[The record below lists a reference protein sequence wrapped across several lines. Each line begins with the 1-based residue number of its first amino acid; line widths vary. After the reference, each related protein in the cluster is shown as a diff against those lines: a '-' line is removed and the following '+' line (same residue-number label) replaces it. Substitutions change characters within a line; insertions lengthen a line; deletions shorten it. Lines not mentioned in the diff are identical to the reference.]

1 MSAHGGHKW
10 IKFSHSIGKV
20 GKNPCNPGGNVVQST
35 STIEYGATVPVRT
48 AARHHYFWL
57 AAKVAARKKEKAMK
71 KKLLALFLA
80 LVMVGAVL
88 PGCGD
93 GSKDPG
99 GQGNNG
105 ETGEP
110 VKGGEITVGI
120 AQDLDDSLDPHQ
132 TVAAGTRE
140 VLFNIFE
147 GLVKPNSDGEM
158 IPAVAEKYELSEDGT
173 TYTFTLR
180 DGVKF
185 HNGQTVTAEDVVYSI
200 NRCAAVPEGQEKPL
214 VAAFSAIRS
223 VEALNEK
230 TVTVTI
236 AQRDLEFISYMTAA
250 IIPADYADQ
259 ATAPVGT
266 GPFKFVSRTPQE
278 NFIMERF
285 EDYWGTPAW
294 LDKVTYKI
302 CENADA
308 LVMNL
313 NGSSI
318 DLCAHLTAAQ
328 AAQLNSNFKVLEG
341 TMNLVQAIYLN
352 NQAKPFDNQQVR
364 QALCYAIDRQGIM
377 DMVADGHGTAVGSSI
392 YPAFTKYFLPELV
405 DKYPHDVEKAKE
417 LLAQAGYP
425 DGFDMTISVP
435 NNYQPHM
442 DTAEVVAEQLRE
454 AGINVTIQ
462 PVEWSTW
469 LDTIYN
475 GRQFQATVVGVDAA
489 NMTARAMLERFTSD
503 YAKNFINY
511 NNPAYDALFQQ
522 AINATDE
529 ATQTDLYKQMETML
543 ADTAAN
549 VYIQDLSDLVAM
561 RQDLG
566 GLKFYPIYVLD
577 LSTVYLTQQ

>member
-1 MSAHGGHKW
+1 
-10 IKFSHSIGKV
+10 
-20 GKNPCNPGGNVVQST
+20 
-35 STIEYGATVPVRT
+35 
-48 AARHHYFWL
+48 
-57 AAKVAARKKEKAMK
+57 MK

-105 ETGEP
+105 KTGEP

-158 IPAVAEKYELSEDGT
+158 IPAVAEKYTLSEDGT

-180 DGVKF
+180 EGVKF

-214 VAAFSAIRS
+214 VAAFSAVKS
-223 VEALNEK
+223 VEALDEK
-230 TVTVTI
+230 TVAVTI

-250 IIPADYADQ
+250 IIPADYENQD
-259 ATAPVGT
+259 TAPVGT
-266 GPFKFVSRTPQE
+266 GPFKFVSRTPQQD
-278 NFIMERF
+278 FVMERF
-285 EDYWGTPAW
+285 EDYWGAPVW

-313 NGSSI
+313 NGGSI
-318 DLCAHLTAAQ
+318 DLCAQLTSAQ
-328 AAQLNSNFKVLEG
+328 ASQLNQNFQVLEG

-352 NQAKPFDNQQVR
+352 NQAKPFDNQLVR

-392 YPAFTKYFLPELV
+392 YPAFAKYFLPELV
-405 DKYPHDVEKAKE
+405 DKYPHDVAKAKE

-503 YAKNFINY
+503 YGKNFINY

-522 AINATDE
+522 AINAQDE
-529 ATQTDLYKQMETML
+529 ATQTDLYKQMEAML

-549 VYIQDLSDLVAM
+549 VYIQDLCDLVAM

-577 LSTVYLTQQ
+577 LSTVYLTQR

>member
-1 MSAHGGHKW
+1 
-10 IKFSHSIGKV
+10 
-20 GKNPCNPGGNVVQST
+20 
-35 STIEYGATVPVRT
+35 
-48 AARHHYFWL
+48 
-57 AAKVAARKKEKAMK
+57 MK

-105 ETGEP
+105 KTGEP

-158 IPAVAEKYELSEDGT
+158 IPAVAEKYTLSEDGT

-180 DGVKF
+180 EGVKF

-214 VAAFSAIRS
+214 VAAFSAVKS
-223 VEALNEK
+223 VEALDEK
-230 TVTVTI
+230 TVAVTI

-250 IIPADYADQ
+250 IIPADYENQD
-259 ATAPVGT
+259 TAPVGT
-266 GPFKFVSRTPQE
+266 GPFKFVSRTPQQD
-278 NFIMERF
+278 FVMERF
-285 EDYWGTPAW
+285 EDYWGAPAW

-313 NGSSI
+313 NGGSI
-318 DLCAHLTAAQ
+318 DLCAHLTSAQ
-328 AAQLNSNFKVLEG
+328 ASQLNQNFQVLEG

-352 NQAKPFDNQQVR
+352 NQAKPFDNQLVR

-405 DKYPHDVEKAKE
+405 DKYPHDVAKAKE

-475 GRQFQATVVGVDAA
+475 GRQFQATLVGVDAA
-489 NMTARAMLERFTSD
+489 NMTARAMLERFNSD
-503 YAKNFINY
+503 YGKNFINY

-522 AINATDE
+522 AINAQDE

-549 VYIQDLSDLVAM
+549 VYIQDLCDLVAM

-577 LSTVYLTQQ
+577 LSTVYFTQQ

>member
-1 MSAHGGHKW
+1 
-10 IKFSHSIGKV
+10 
-20 GKNPCNPGGNVVQST
+20 
-35 STIEYGATVPVRT
+35 
-48 AARHHYFWL
+48 
-57 AAKVAARKKEKAMK
+57 MK

-105 ETGEP
+105 KTGEP

-158 IPAVAEKYELSEDGT
+158 IPAVAEKYTLSEDGT

-180 DGVKF
+180 EGVKF

-214 VAAFSAIRS
+214 VAAFSAVKS
-223 VEALNEK
+223 VEALDEK
-230 TVTVTI
+230 TVAVTI

-250 IIPADYADQ
+250 IIPADYENQD
-259 ATAPVGT
+259 TAPVGT
-266 GPFKFVSRTPQE
+266 GPFKFVSRTPQQD
-278 NFIMERF
+278 FVMERF
-285 EDYWGTPAW
+285 EDYWGAPAW

-313 NGSSI
+313 NGGSI
-318 DLCAHLTAAQ
+318 DLCAHLTSAQ
-328 AAQLNSNFKVLEG
+328 ASQLNQNFQVLEG

-352 NQAKPFDNQQVR
+352 NQAKPFDNQLVR

-377 DMVADGHGTAVGSSI
+377 DMVADGHGPAVGSSI

-405 DKYPHDVEKAKE
+405 DKYPHDVAKAKE

-503 YAKNFINY
+503 YGKNFINY
-511 NNPAYDALFQQ
+511 NNPAYDTLFQQ
-522 AINATDE
+522 AINAQDE
-529 ATQTDLYKQMETML
+529 ATQTDLYKQMESML

-549 VYIQDLSDLVAM
+549 VYIQDLCDLVAM

-577 LSTVYLTQQ
+577 LSTVYLTQR

>member
-1 MSAHGGHKW
+1 
-10 IKFSHSIGKV
+10 
-20 GKNPCNPGGNVVQST
+20 
-35 STIEYGATVPVRT
+35 
-48 AARHHYFWL
+48 
-57 AAKVAARKKEKAMK
+57 MK

-105 ETGEP
+105 KTGEP

-158 IPAVAEKYELSEDGT
+158 IPAVAEKYTLSEDGT

-180 DGVKF
+180 EGVKF

-214 VAAFSAIRS
+214 VAAFSAVKS
-223 VEALNEK
+223 VEALDEK
-230 TVTVTI
+230 TVAVTI
-236 AQRDLEFISYMTAA
+236 AQRDLEFINYMTAA
-250 IIPADYADQ
+250 IIPADYENQD
-259 ATAPVGT
+259 TAPVGT
-266 GPFKFVSRTPQE
+266 GPFKFVSRTPQQD
-278 NFIMERF
+278 FVMERF
-285 EDYWGTPAW
+285 EDYWGAPAW

-313 NGSSI
+313 NGGSI
-318 DLCAHLTAAQ
+318 DLCAHLTSAQ
-328 AAQLNSNFKVLEG
+328 ASQLNQNFQVLEG

-352 NQAKPFDNQQVR
+352 NQAKPFDNQLVR

-503 YAKNFINY
+503 YGKNFINY

-522 AINATDE
+522 AINAQDE
-529 ATQTDLYKQMETML
+529 ATQTDLYKQMEAML

-549 VYIQDLSDLVAM
+549 VYIQDLCDLVAM

-577 LSTVYLTQQ
+577 LSTVYLTQR

>member
-1 MSAHGGHKW
+1 
-10 IKFSHSIGKV
+10 
-20 GKNPCNPGGNVVQST
+20 
-35 STIEYGATVPVRT
+35 
-48 AARHHYFWL
+48 
-57 AAKVAARKKEKAMK
+57 MK

-105 ETGEP
+105 KTGEP

-158 IPAVAEKYELSEDGT
+158 IPAVAEKYTLSEDGT

-180 DGVKF
+180 EGVKF

-214 VAAFSAIRS
+214 VAAFSAVKS
-223 VEALNEK
+223 VEALDEK
-230 TVTVTI
+230 TVAVTI

-250 IIPADYADQ
+250 IIPADYENQD
-259 ATAPVGT
+259 TAPVGT
-266 GPFKFVSRTPQE
+266 GPFRFVSRTPQQD
-278 NFIMERF
+278 FVMERF
-285 EDYWGTPAW
+285 EDYWGAPAW

-313 NGSSI
+313 NGGSI
-318 DLCAHLTAAQ
+318 DLCAHLTSAQ
-328 AAQLNSNFKVLEG
+328 ASQLNQNFQVLEG

-352 NQAKPFDNQQVR
+352 NQAKPFDNQLVR

-503 YAKNFINY
+503 YGKNFINY

-522 AINATDE
+522 AINAQDE
-529 ATQTDLYKQMETML
+529 ATQTDLYKQMEAML

-549 VYIQDLSDLVAM
+549 VYIQDLCDLVAM

-577 LSTVYLTQQ
+577 LSTVYLTQR

>member
-1 MSAHGGHKW
+1 
-10 IKFSHSIGKV
+10 
-20 GKNPCNPGGNVVQST
+20 
-35 STIEYGATVPVRT
+35 
-48 AARHHYFWL
+48 
-57 AAKVAARKKEKAMK
+57 MK

-80 LVMVGAVL
+80 LVMVGAVP

-105 ETGEP
+105 KTGEP

-158 IPAVAEKYELSEDGT
+158 IPAVAEKYTLSEDGT

-180 DGVKF
+180 EGVKF

-214 VAAFSAIRS
+214 VAAFSAVKS
-223 VEALNEK
+223 VEALDEK
-230 TVTVTI
+230 TVAVTI

-250 IIPADYADQ
+250 IIPADYENQD
-259 ATAPVGT
+259 TAPVGT
-266 GPFKFVSRTPQE
+266 GPFKFVSRTPQQD
-278 NFIMERF
+278 FVMERF
-285 EDYWGTPAW
+285 EDYWGAPAW

-313 NGSSI
+313 NGGSI
-318 DLCAHLTAAQ
+318 DLCAHLTSAQ
-328 AAQLNSNFKVLEG
+328 ASQLNQNFQVLEG

-352 NQAKPFDNQQVR
+352 NQAKPFDNQLVR

-405 DKYPHDVEKAKE
+405 DKYPHDVAKAKE

-503 YAKNFINY
+503 YGKNFINY

-522 AINATDE
+522 AINAQDE
-529 ATQTDLYKQMETML
+529 ATQTDLYKQMEAML

-549 VYIQDLSDLVAM
+549 VYIQDLCDLVAM

-577 LSTVYLTQQ
+577 LSTVYLTQR

>member
-1 MSAHGGHKW
+1 
-10 IKFSHSIGKV
+10 
-20 GKNPCNPGGNVVQST
+20 
-35 STIEYGATVPVRT
+35 
-48 AARHHYFWL
+48 
-57 AAKVAARKKEKAMK
+57 MK

-80 LVMVGAVL
+80 LVMVGTVL
-88 PGCGD
+88 SGCGD

-223 VEALNEK
+223 VEALDEK

-250 IIPADYADQ
+250 IIPAGYADQ

-266 GPFKFVSRTPQE
+266 GPFRFVSRTPQE

-318 DLCAHLTAAQ
+318 DLCAHLTSAQ

-352 NQAKPFDNQQVR
+352 NQAKPFDNQLVR

-405 DKYPHDVEKAKE
+405 DKYPHSVEKAKE

-425 DGFDMTISVP
+425 NGFDMTISVP

-454 AGINVTIQ
+454 AGIRVTIQ

-511 NNPAYDALFQQ
+511 SNPAYDALFQQ

-529 ATQTDLYKQMETML
+529 AAQTDLYKQMETML

-577 LSTVYLTQQ
+577 LSTVYLTQR

>member
-1 MSAHGGHKW
+1 
-10 IKFSHSIGKV
+10 
-20 GKNPCNPGGNVVQST
+20 
-35 STIEYGATVPVRT
+35 
-48 AARHHYFWL
+48 
-57 AAKVAARKKEKAMK
+57 MK

-214 VAAFSAIRS
+214 VAAFSAVRS
-223 VEALNEK
+223 VEALDEK
-230 TVTVTI
+230 TVAVTI

-250 IIPADYADQ
+250 IIPADYENQD
-259 ATAPVGT
+259 TAPVGT
-266 GPFKFVSRTPQE
+266 GPFRFVSRTPQQD
-278 NFIMERF
+278 FVMERF
-285 EDYWGTPAW
+285 EDYWGAPAW

-313 NGSSI
+313 NGGSI
-318 DLCAHLTAAQ
+318 DLCAHLTSAQ
-328 AAQLNSNFKVLEG
+328 ASQLNQNFQVLEG

-352 NQAKPFDNQQVR
+352 NQAKPFDNQLVR

-405 DKYPHDVEKAKE
+405 DKYPHDVAKAKE

-454 AGINVTIQ
+454 AGIRVTIQ

-503 YAKNFINY
+503 YGKNFINY
-511 NNPAYDALFQQ
+511 NNPAYDALFQK
-522 AINATDE
+522 AINAQDE
-529 ATQTDLYKQMETML
+529 AGQTDLYKQMETML

-549 VYIQDLSDLVAM
+549 VYIQDLCDLVAM

-577 LSTVYLTQQ
+577 LSTVYFTQQ

>member
-1 MSAHGGHKW
+1 
-10 IKFSHSIGKV
+10 
-20 GKNPCNPGGNVVQST
+20 
-35 STIEYGATVPVRT
+35 
-48 AARHHYFWL
+48 
-57 AAKVAARKKEKAMK
+57 MK

-80 LVMVGAVL
+80 LVMVGTVL
-88 PGCGD
+88 SGCGD

-223 VEALNEK
+223 VEALDEK

-250 IIPADYADQ
+250 IIPAGYADQ

-318 DLCAHLTAAQ
+318 DLCAHLTSAQ

-352 NQAKPFDNQQVR
+352 NQAKPFDNQLVR

-405 DKYPHDVEKAKE
+405 DKYPHSVEKAKE

-425 DGFDMTISVP
+425 NGFDMTISVP

-454 AGINVTIQ
+454 AGIRVTIQ

-511 NNPAYDALFQQ
+511 SNPAYDALFQQ
-522 AINATDE
+522 AINAADE

-577 LSTVYLTQQ
+577 LSTVYLTQR

>member
-1 MSAHGGHKW
+1 
-10 IKFSHSIGKV
+10 
-20 GKNPCNPGGNVVQST
+20 
-35 STIEYGATVPVRT
+35 
-48 AARHHYFWL
+48 
-57 AAKVAARKKEKAMK
+57 MK

-105 ETGEP
+105 KTGEP

-214 VAAFSAIRS
+214 VAAFSAVRS
-223 VEALNEK
+223 VEALDEK

-250 IIPADYADQ
+250 IIPVGYADQ

-266 GPFKFVSRTPQE
+266 GPFRFVSRTPQE

-318 DLCAHLTAAQ
+318 DLCAHLTSAQ

-352 NQAKPFDNQQVR
+352 NQAKPFDNQLVR

-405 DKYPHDVEKAKE
+405 DKYPHSVEKAKE

-425 DGFDMTISVP
+425 NGFDMTISVP

-454 AGINVTIQ
+454 AGIRVTIQ

-511 NNPAYDALFQQ
+511 SSPAYDALFQQ

>member
-1 MSAHGGHKW
+1 
-10 IKFSHSIGKV
+10 
-20 GKNPCNPGGNVVQST
+20 
-35 STIEYGATVPVRT
+35 
-48 AARHHYFWL
+48 
-57 AAKVAARKKEKAMK
+57 MK

-105 ETGEP
+105 KTGEP

-158 IPAVAEKYELSEDGT
+158 IPAVAEKYTLSEDGT

-180 DGVKF
+180 EGVKF

-214 VAAFSAIRS
+214 VAAFSAVKS
-223 VEALNEK
+223 VEALDEK
-230 TVTVTI
+230 TVAVTI

-250 IIPADYADQ
+250 IIPADYENQD
-259 ATAPVGT
+259 TAPVGT
-266 GPFKFVSRTPQE
+266 GPFKFVSRTPQQD
-278 NFIMERF
+278 FVMERF
-285 EDYWGTPAW
+285 EDYWGAPAW

-313 NGSSI
+313 NGGSI
-318 DLCAHLTAAQ
+318 DLCAHLTSAQ
-328 AAQLNSNFKVLEG
+328 ASQLNQNFQVLEG

-352 NQAKPFDNQQVR
+352 NQAKPFDNQMVR

-405 DKYPHDVEKAKE
+405 DKYPHSVEKAKE

-503 YAKNFINY
+503 YGKNFINY
-511 NNPAYDALFQQ
+511 NNPAYDALFQK
-522 AINATDE
+522 AINAQDE
-529 ATQTDLYKQMETML
+529 AEQTDLYKQMETML

-549 VYIQDLSDLVAM
+549 VYIQDLCDLVAM

-577 LSTVYLTQQ
+577 LSTVYFTQR

>member
-1 MSAHGGHKW
+1 
-10 IKFSHSIGKV
+10 
-20 GKNPCNPGGNVVQST
+20 
-35 STIEYGATVPVRT
+35 
-48 AARHHYFWL
+48 
-57 AAKVAARKKEKAMK
+57 MK
-71 KKLLALFLA
+71 KKLLALILA

-105 ETGEP
+105 KTGEP

-158 IPAVAEKYELSEDGT
+158 IPAVAEKYTLSEDGT

-180 DGVKF
+180 EGVKF

-214 VAAFSAIRS
+214 VAAFSAVKS
-223 VEALNEK
+223 VEALDEK
-230 TVTVTI
+230 TVAVTI

-250 IIPADYADQ
+250 IIPADYENQD
-259 ATAPVGT
+259 TAPVGT
-266 GPFKFVSRTPQE
+266 GPFKFVSRTPQQD
-278 NFIMERF
+278 FVMERF
-285 EDYWGTPAW
+285 EDYWGAPAW

-313 NGSSI
+313 NGGSI
-318 DLCAHLTAAQ
+318 DLCAHLTSAQ
-328 AAQLNSNFKVLEG
+328 ASQLNQNFQVLEG

-352 NQAKPFDNQQVR
+352 NQAKPFDNQLVR

-405 DKYPHDVEKAKE
+405 DKYPHDVAKAKE

-475 GRQFQATVVGVDAA
+475 GRQFQATLVGVDAA

-503 YAKNFINY
+503 YGKNFINY

-522 AINATDE
+522 AINAQDE

-549 VYIQDLSDLVAM
+549 VYIQDLCDLVAM

-577 LSTVYLTQQ
+577 LSTVYFTQQ

>member
-1 MSAHGGHKW
+1 
-10 IKFSHSIGKV
+10 
-20 GKNPCNPGGNVVQST
+20 
-35 STIEYGATVPVRT
+35 
-48 AARHHYFWL
+48 
-57 AAKVAARKKEKAMK
+57 MK

-105 ETGEP
+105 KTGEP
-110 VKGGEITVGI
+110 VKGGEITIGI

-158 IPAVAEKYELSEDGT
+158 IPAVAEKYTLSEDGT

-180 DGVKF
+180 EGVKF

-200 NRCAAVPEGQEKPL
+200 NRYAAVPEGQEKPL
-214 VAAFSAIRS
+214 VAAFSAVKS
-223 VEALNEK
+223 VEALDEK
-230 TVTVTI
+230 TVAVTI

-250 IIPADYADQ
+250 IIPADYENQD
-259 ATAPVGT
+259 TAPVGT
-266 GPFKFVSRTPQE
+266 GPFRFVSRTPQQD
-278 NFIMERF
+278 FVMERF
-285 EDYWGTPAW
+285 EDYWGAPAW

-313 NGSSI
+313 NGGSI
-318 DLCAHLTAAQ
+318 DLCAHLTSAQ
-328 AAQLNSNFKVLEG
+328 ASQLNQNFQVLEG

-352 NQAKPFDNQQVR
+352 NQAKPFDNQLVR

-405 DKYPHDVEKAKE
+405 DKYPHDVAKAKE

-503 YAKNFINY
+503 YGKNFINY
-511 NNPAYDALFQQ
+511 NNPAYDALFQK
-522 AINATDE
+522 AINAQDE
-529 ATQTDLYKQMETML
+529 AGQTDLYKQMETML

-549 VYIQDLSDLVAM
+549 VYIQDLCDLVAM

-577 LSTVYLTQQ
+577 LSTVYFTQQ

>member
-1 MSAHGGHKW
+1 
-10 IKFSHSIGKV
+10 
-20 GKNPCNPGGNVVQST
+20 
-35 STIEYGATVPVRT
+35 
-48 AARHHYFWL
+48 
-57 AAKVAARKKEKAMK
+57 MK

-105 ETGEP
+105 KTGEP

-158 IPAVAEKYELSEDGT
+158 IPAVAEKYTLSEDGT

-180 DGVKF
+180 EGVKF

-214 VAAFSAIRS
+214 VAAFSAVKS
-223 VEALNEK
+223 VEALDEK
-230 TVTVTI
+230 TVAVTI

-250 IIPADYADQ
+250 IIPADYENQD
-259 ATAPVGT
+259 TAPVGT
-266 GPFKFVSRTPQE
+266 GPFKFVSRTPQQD
-278 NFIMERF
+278 FVMERF
-285 EDYWGTPAW
+285 EDYWGAPAW

-313 NGSSI
+313 NGGSI
-318 DLCAHLTAAQ
+318 DLCAHLTSAQ
-328 AAQLNSNFKVLEG
+328 ASQLNQNFQVLEG

-352 NQAKPFDNQQVR
+352 NQAKPFDNQLVR

-405 DKYPHDVEKAKE
+405 DKYPHSVEKAKE

-475 GRQFQATVVGVDAA
+475 GRQFLATVVGVDAA

-503 YAKNFINY
+503 YGKNFINY
-511 NNPAYDALFQQ
+511 NNPDYDALFQQ
-522 AINATDE
+522 AINAQDE